1 MDAGARATTAEVS
14 GELPAT
20 AYPYHHQIFAAADG
34 GVPTGLLFDNRNFT
48 VMAIAHPPQ
57 SETPDLNADKDGER
71 ILILMDGDLTLQI
84 GKARFRL
91 QPGDAVQIP
100 RGVCF
105 GNSHSEG
112 GAHLLLLRGKPLRSF
127 SMYR

>member
-1 MDAGARATTAEVS
+1 MEARGGATTA

-20 AYPYHHQIFAAADG
+20 AYPHHHHIFRTPVAAA
-34 GVPTGLLFDNRNFT
+34 PTGLLFDSRNYAI
-48 VMAIAHPPQ
+48 MAISHPPE
-57 SETPDLNADKDGER
+57 SETPDLNNDKDGDR
-71 ILILMDGDLTLQI
+71 VLVLLDGDLALQI
-84 GKARFRL
+84 GESRFRL

-105 GNSHSEG
+105 GKTRSRA
-112 GAHLLLLRGKPLRSF
+112 GAQMLLVRGKTLRSF